1 MTSIRKTKYNFCLY
15 LVRRESSPL
24 PKVWLIFKIV
34 VKQIRPLLC
43 DTLLSAVSFSNII
56 SNTILLTALK
66 FPLRVSLFALQ

>member
-43 DTLLSAVSFSNII
+43 DTLSSAVSFANMIC
-56 SNTILLTALK
+56 ILLIPIKLPLK
-66 FPLRVSLFALQ
+66 VYLFALQ